1 MKKLISM
8 VDFILEIDWLTTK
21 EFCDKYKVP
30 YPVFT
35 GEIQSSVDQ
44 FLQIDAI
51 KQKMFVEYAKFL
63 NKKIILEMFTGKKPV
78 FYGFEIGETV
88 SEPKRKILKK
98 TDSTQVFAYL
108 DDGSNFNMHYPRQ
121 ATKIHEL
128 VDYEML
134 IVGMSSRY
142 EEQMCGVGEN
152 IT

>member
-30 YPVFT
+30 LPFFT
-35 GEIQSSVDQ
+35 GEVKSSAEQ

-63 NKKIILEMFTGKKPV
+63 NKKLTLEMFVGKKPI
-78 FYGFEIGETV
+78 FYGFEITETE
-88 SEPKRKILKK
+88 SMPKRKVLRKI
-98 TDSTQVFAYL
+98 DSTQVYAYL
-108 DDGSNFNMHYPRQ
+108 DEGFSMHYPRQ
-121 ATKIHEL
+121 AEKVYQL

-134 IVGMSSRY
+134 IVGMPSRY